1 MTPNASAIF
10 TNRPGVGPSGSGA
23 GFFTPV
29 QQHGESSSNMFAAP
43 PPVIRPNQYQLGVLP
58 KATPESLTPSI
69 SHGTMYGLFHCGINC
84 PDLGSTAMN
93 SSLLR

>member
-10 TNRPGVGPSGSGA
+10 TNRPSAGPSGSGA

-29 QQHGESSSNMFAAP
+29 QQHGESSSNVFAVP
-43 PPVIRPNQYQLGVLP
+43 PPVIRPSQYQLGVLP

-69 SHGTMYGLFHCGINC
+69 SHGTRCDLFRCGVWNTV
-84 PDLGSTAMN
+84 S
-93 SSLLR
+93 